1 MWLRGSDYFQL
12 YNNIKKFKCSLLWYF
27 QVHFYVQILLKTEN
41 KKPFSLGCCCFAVT
55 PDVQITIYDSHSM
68 WFVYILNAPHF
79 GLWSTIYF
87 GLVWFLFELNTYMW
101 CHNDRLIDWSI
112 HYIKVLSIYWISFW
126 IINIWISTHWK
137 QRFFHSK
144 TILKNG
150 NDTTRSKCGYCHS
163 KEESDTCDRHFLSIE
178 EGEKRDLAL
187 FSSEFHSHDVIN
199 CSCAMQ
205 QTVSEYVFFFIQF
218 KNNNSKECNHNN
230 RNFTIQSTQR
240 IVFMLEHSNTTLQSQ
255 FSDDV

>member
-87 GLVWFLFELNTYMW
+87 GLVFVRTQYVYVVPQWSI
-101 CHNDRLIDWSI
+101 DRLIDSLHKSI
-112 HYIKVLSIYWISFW
+112 INILNLILDH
-126 IINIWISTHWK
+126 NIWISTHWK

-178 EGEKRDLAL
+178 EGKKRDLAL

>member
-12 YNNIKKFKCSLLWYF
+12 YNNIKKFTSSLLWYF
-27 QVHFYVQILLKTEN
+27 RMHFYVQILLKTEN

-126 IINIWISTHWK
+126 IIIYEYQHIESNVFSIQKQYWKMEMTPRDRNVVIVIQKKNQTHVTDTFYRSRRGK
-137 QRFFHSK
+137 NV
-144 TILKNG
+144 ILPCFRVN
-150 NDTTRSKCGYCHS
+150 
-163 KEESDTCDRHFLSIE
+163 
-178 EGEKRDLAL
+178 
-187 FSSEFHSHDVIN
+187 
-199 CSCAMQ
+199 
-205 QTVSEYVFFFIQF
+205 FI
-218 KNNNSKECNHNN
+218 H
-230 RNFTIQSTQR
+230 
-240 IVFMLEHSNTTLQSQ
+240 MMW
-255 FSDDV
+255 